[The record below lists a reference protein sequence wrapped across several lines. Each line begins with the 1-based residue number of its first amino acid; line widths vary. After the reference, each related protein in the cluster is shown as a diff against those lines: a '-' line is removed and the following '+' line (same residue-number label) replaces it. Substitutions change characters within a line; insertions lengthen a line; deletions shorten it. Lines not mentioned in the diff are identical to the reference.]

1 MQINIFHLIA
11 GLIVLLFLTSRVESF
26 YGGYPHQHHYPYNG
40 YPAYGRAPYG
50 TYHYGGSTYVRYGG
64 PSSPTGLCPWWD
76 RWCGWRNCRN
86 IWW

>member
-1 MQINIFHLIA
+1 MQIDTFHVII
-11 GLIVLLFLTSRVESF
+11 GLMVLLFLTTQTESF
-26 YGGYPHQHHYPYNG
+26 YGGYP
-40 YPAYGRAPYG
+40 AYGRSPYG

-76 RWCGWRNCRN
+76 KWCAWRNCKN